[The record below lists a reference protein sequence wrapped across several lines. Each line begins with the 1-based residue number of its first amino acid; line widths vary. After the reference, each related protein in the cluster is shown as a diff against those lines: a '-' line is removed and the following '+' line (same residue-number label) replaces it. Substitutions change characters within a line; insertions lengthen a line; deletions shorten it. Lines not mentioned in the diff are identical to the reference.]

1 MNKITFERSF
11 ASHEKSKYWS
21 SKNGDI
27 TPRDIAKSTHT
38 KYIFN
43 CVCGHEFETSPNK
56 ISIGR
61 WCPYCASV
69 RLCNNEDCK
78 KCFDKSFA
86 SNEKSKF
93 WSDKNDLQPREV
105 FKFSLNKYLFNC
117 ECGHEFEIGI
127 SSVSNKQWCSYCCI
141 PSQKLCNNE
150 SCQQCFNKSFASHE
164 KSQYWS
170 EKNKLKSREVFKMS
184 HNKYIF
190 NCTKCNHEFES
201 SLDNITHGNTWC
213 PYCVN
218 KKICDN
224 NNCNKC
230 FQISFASY
238 EKSKYWSNKN
248 KVLPRNVIKGSKEK
262 YIFNCIDCNH
272 EFETSLNS
280 VSKGSWCPFCT
291 NQQLCNNENCKL
303 CFEKS
308 FASHEKSQFWSDKNE
323 LKPRNVFKSSG
334 KKYIFN
340 CICGHEFDILLN
352 SLSSDGH
359 WCPYCSNPPQ
369 KLCDDENC
377 QSCFEKSFASHEKSK
392 FWSIKNELK
401 PRNVFKGSRY
411 KYIFNC
417 KYGHEF
423 QIQVYN
429 ISCNQWCSKCRHK
442 TEKKLYE
449 ILNNDYI
456 DIKNQ
461 FKQDWSKNI
470 ETNKYLIYDFVLE
483 KEKIIIELDGEQHF
497 KQVSNWSS
505 PEDQLKR
512 DLYKME
518 CANNNG
524 FSIIRILQEDVFNDT
539 FDWYT
544 TLKESIETIIQ
555 NKSIENHFI
564 SLNEN
569 KYINYY

>member
-150 SCQQCFNKSFASHE
+150 NCQQCFNKSFASHE

-170 EKNKLKSREVFKMS
+170 EKNKLKSREVFKTTS
-184 HNKYIF
+184 NKYIF

-238 EKSKYWSNKN
+238 EKAQFWSNKN
-248 KVLPRNVIKGSKEK
+248 NVTPRNVMKSSHKK

-272 EFETSLNS
+272 EFDTSLNS

-291 NQQLCNNENCKL
+291 NQKLCNDDNCEL

-308 FASHEKSQFWSDKNE
+308 FASHEKSKFWSNKNE

-334 KKYIFN
+334 KKIYI
-340 CICGHEFDILLN
+340 
-352 SLSSDGH
+352 
-359 WCPYCSNPPQ
+359 
-369 KLCDDENC
+369 
-377 QSCFEKSFASHEKSK
+377 
-392 FWSIKNELK
+392 
-401 PRNVFKGSRY
+401 
-411 KYIFNC
+411 
-417 KYGHEF
+417 
-423 QIQVYN
+423 
-429 ISCNQWCSKCRHK
+429 
-442 TEKKLYE
+442 
-449 ILNNDYI
+449 
-456 DIKNQ
+456 
-461 FKQDWSKNI
+461 
-470 ETNKYLIYDFVLE
+470 
-483 KEKIIIELDGEQHF
+483 
-497 KQVSNWSS
+497 
-505 PEDQLKR
+505 
-512 DLYKME
+512 
-518 CANNNG
+518 
-524 FSIIRILQEDVFNDT
+524 
-539 FDWYT
+539 
-544 TLKESIETIIQ
+544 
-555 NKSIENHFI
+555 
-564 SLNEN
+564 
-569 KYINYY
+569 